1 MKKTMEQGTVC
12 ATLRTV
18 FDATGLKQAILVS
31 TDGTISEIEL
41 TAPSSRN
48 AAPLPGCCVRYRYK
62 RGTTLAQLRKE
73 AQRWNNQRVKEAG
86 VLLAKSNEA
95 MTR

>member
-12 ATLRTV
+12 ETLRTV
-18 FDATGLKQAILVS
+18 FEATGLKQAILVS

-41 TAPSSRN
+41 PALSSRT
-48 AAPLPGCCVRYRYK
+48 AAPLPGCCVSYRYT

-73 AQRWNNQRVKEAG
+73 AKRWVNR
-86 VLLAKSNEA
+86 SN
-95 MTR
+95 